1 MTRRPLPAAL
11 HWTGAHSL
19 PGWITFLVDRVG
31 FKWTIA
37 DRCPSD
43 RRRLKMSTI
52 VSNLSDQRRRQGQR
66 AGHRLP
72 FGGNTY
78 YLDLKTCTSQLRLQR
93 DIVHMGGKVDT
104 FLSSQVTHLVT
115 SKPTTLPRR
124 ESKVDT
130 TGHTYEPVALSR
142 GLALLKLSNRTQSP
156 AGGKSGV
163 AARAR
168 QLGVSVITL
177 SDILD
182 QIKRHAETRAEL
194 APPIIAHE
202 RGTTVVKQLRGVF
215 VKIEDDS
222 RKFRPIMQRFQS
234 FPAIVADSTH
244 VTSPFLNN
252 QHVKTAL
259 KKAES
264 TRCSSQSVTQPSTKA
279 AEKKTYRKDGF
290 CECCDA
296 YYEDIN
302 QHRRSEKH
310 KQYASCDEN
319 YASLD
324 TVISQLSP
332 IESLLAAFDVATPVL
347 DCLRNTN
354 CHADMSSLLLYD
366 NPIYPVQLTE
376 CGKALT
382 EDNNNNTNNAESLP
396 VFNSKHSPSNDY
408 FDANCADEMQRT
420 LSQSVAKQCV
430 TKTECSNPNVNLEI
444 RNVVR
449 SACEVSQHVQQDD
462 PASCSKTYGDYVTI
476 ARLHGNSTVK
486 IGQEAL
492 DKRQVD
498 STNDD
503 VQHMSVA
510 IPCDRASE
518 HNAAMCA
525 VDYYQHTALI
535 LGEQVDDAM
544 FVGQQNS
551 VSPNASNITS
561 VERTSLSNKETHR
574 PSIECDVTDSPPAR
588 LYDDR
593 SETCET
599 RRDNDA
605 DGFGVISRIAYE
617 ENTDPYT
624 LDYRSCTITNDASLT
639 DITASDVDICKM
651 LDANIEAPLT
661 QLIAGVHTTVPSCD
675 IELNDCTVLSSL
687 TQLLEIADDCQT
699 VCLDGNRVTECLNES
714 TTSDVDVVTVD
725 SDILDREQSVA
736 HTLSAASR
744 ASNSRAL
751 CSLDERISTTASN
764 ARQCTDTVNDRLTY
778 GVLKECASSNVRH
791 FSIGASSEASMVN
804 CSIGKS
810 KRIPCCD
817 SEPVNTDRTYQVY
830 SDNSAWKSH
839 CTDDLP
845 LKFHRTKS
853 RQVCMSPLNAR
864 KHSLR
869 GSNSTTGGDI
879 CDTGLATNFGT
890 KCSTKPVA
898 TPTNERCSVLPKV
911 MHNSVSTLLLPPMP
925 ISSPHACESQNMT
938 TVTETHWTV
947 TPSGDTSVRLRRTNE
962 MTWSVQKSGDCSL
975 RFSVTKQRMASQSV
989 TDCNVT
995 SVSRKTTKRRK
1006 LF

>member
-1 MTRRPLPAAL
+1 M
-11 HWTGAHSL
+11 
-19 PGWITFLVDRVG
+19 
-31 FKWTIA
+31 
-37 DRCPSD
+37 
-43 RRRLKMSTI
+43 
-52 VSNLSDQRRRQGQR
+52 
-66 AGHRLP
+66 
-72 FGGNTY
+72 
-78 YLDLKTCTSQLRLQR
+78 
-93 DIVHMGGKVDT
+93 DT

-115 SKPTTLPRR
+115 SKPRTLPCR

-130 TGHTYEPVALSR
+130 TGQTSEPAVLSR

-163 AARAR
+163 AARAK

-182 QIKRHAETRAEL
+182 QIKRHAETRAEF

-215 VKIEDDS
+215 VKIEDDC
-222 RKFRPIMQRFQS
+222 RKYRPIMQRFQS

-332 IESLLAAFDVATPVL
+332 IENLLATFHVATPVL

-354 CHADMSSLLLYD
+354 CHVDMSSLLLCD

-376 CGKALT
+376 CDKAVT
-382 EDNNNNTNNAESLP
+382 EDNNNNTNNTESLP

-408 FDANCADEMQRT
+408 FDAKCADEMQRT

-430 TKTECSNPNVNLEI
+430 TKSECSIPSVNLEI

-449 SACEVSQHVQQDD
+449 SACEVGPNVKQGD
-462 PASCSKTYGDYVTI
+462 PVSCSKTYVNI
-476 ARLHGNSTVK
+476 ARLHGNNTVK

-503 VQHMSVA
+503 VQQVSVA
-510 IPCDRASE
+510 ISCE
-518 HNAAMCA
+518 HNTAICA
-525 VDYYQHTALI
+525 VDNNQHMALI
-535 LGEQVDDAM
+535 QGEQVNDAI

-551 VSPNASNITS
+551 VSPNASNIAS
-561 VERTSLSNKETHR
+561 VERTSLSNKETQR
-574 PSIECDVTDSPPAR
+574 PSIKYDVTDSPPTR
-588 LYDDR
+588 LCDDR

-605 DGFGVISRIAYE
+605 DGFGVISCIAYE

-624 LDYRSCTITNDASLT
+624 FDYRSCTITNDASLT
-639 DITASDVDICKM
+639 DVTASDVDICKM
-651 LDANIEAPLT
+651 LDANIAAPLT
-661 QLIAGVHTTVPSCD
+661 QLIAGVDATVPSCD

-699 VCLDGNRVTECLNES
+699 VCLDGNRVTDCLNES

-736 HTLSAASR
+736 HTLNAASC
-744 ASNSRAL
+744 ASNRRAL
-751 CSLDERISTTASN
+751 CSLDERITTTDSK
-764 ARQCTDTVNDRLTY
+764 ARQCTDTVNDRLTF
-778 GVLKECASSNVRH
+778 GVLKECASSNVMH
-791 FSIGASSEASMVN
+791 FPIGASSDASTVS

-810 KRIPCCD
+810 KRIPRCD
-817 SEPVNTDRTYQVY
+817 SEPVNPDRTSQVY
-830 SDNSAWKSH
+830 SDNSAWQSH
-839 CTDDLP
+839 CTDDLA
-845 LKFHRTKS
+845 LKFHRTTS

-864 KHSLR
+864 KYSLR
-869 GSNSTTGGDI
+869 GSNSTKGGDI
-879 CDTGLATNFGT
+879 CETALATYFGT

-898 TPTNERCSVLPKV
+898 TPTNERCSVLPNV
-911 MHNSVSTLLLPPMP
+911 MHNSISALLLPSMP
-925 ISSPHACESQNMT
+925 ISSPLACESQNMPS
-938 TVTETHWTV
+938 VTETHWTV

-975 RFSVTKQRMASQSV
+975 RFSVNKQRMASQSV

-995 SVSRKTTKRRK
+995 SVPRKTTKRRK

>member
-1 MTRRPLPAAL
+1 M
-11 HWTGAHSL
+11 
-19 PGWITFLVDRVG
+19 
-31 FKWTIA
+31 
-37 DRCPSD
+37 
-43 RRRLKMSTI
+43 
-52 VSNLSDQRRRQGQR
+52 
-66 AGHRLP
+66 
-72 FGGNTY
+72 
-78 YLDLKTCTSQLRLQR
+78 
-93 DIVHMGGKVDT
+93 DT

-115 SKPTTLPRR
+115 SKPRTLPCR

-130 TGHTYEPVALSR
+130 TGQTSEPAVLSR

-163 AARAR
+163 AARAK

-194 APPIIAHE
+194 APPIIDHE

-222 RKFRPIMQRFQS
+222 QKFRPIMQRFQS

-252 QHVKTAL
+252 QPVKTAL

-332 IESLLAAFDVATPVL
+332 IESLLATFDVATPVL

-354 CHADMSSLLLYD
+354 CHADMSSLLLCD
-366 NPIYPVQLTE
+366 NPIYPFQLTAE
-376 CGKALT
+376 CDKAVT
-382 EDNNNNTNNAESLP
+382 EDNNNNTNNTESLHM
-396 VFNSKHSPSNDY
+396 FNSKHSPSNDY
-408 FDANCADEMQRT
+408 FAANCSDEMQRT

-430 TKTECSNPNVNLEI
+430 TKSECSIPNVNLEI
-444 RNVVR
+444 PNVVH
-449 SACEVSQHVQQDD
+449 SACEVGPNVKQGD
-462 PASCSKTYGDYVTI
+462 PVSCSKTYVNI
-476 ARLHGNSTVK
+476 
-486 IGQEAL
+486 AL

-503 VQHMSVA
+503 VQQVSVA
-510 IPCDRASE
+510 ISCE
-518 HNAAMCA
+518 HNTAICA
-525 VDYYQHTALI
+525 VDNNQHMALI
-535 LGEQVDDAM
+535 QGEQVNDAM

-551 VSPNASNITS
+551 VSPNASNIAS
-561 VERTSLSNKETHR
+561 VERTSLSNKETQR
-574 PSIECDVTDSPPAR
+574 PSIEYDVTDSPPTR
-588 LYDDR
+588 LCDDR
-593 SETCET
+593 SETCEP

-624 LDYRSCTITNDASLT
+624 FDYRSCTITNDASLT
-639 DITASDVDICKM
+639 DVTASDVDICKM
-651 LDANIEAPLT
+651 LDANIAAPLT
-661 QLIAGVHTTVPSCD
+661 QLIAGVDATVPSCD
-675 IELNDCTVLSSL
+675 IELNDCTALSSL
-687 TQLLEIADDCQT
+687 TQLLDIADDCQT
-699 VCLDGNRVTECLNES
+699 VCLDGNRVTDCLNES

-736 HTLSAASR
+736 HTFNAASC
-744 ASNSRAL
+744 ASDRRVL
-751 CSLDERISTTASN
+751 CSLDERISATASKG
-764 ARQCTDTVNDRLTY
+764 RQCTDTVNNH
-778 GVLKECASSNVRH
+778 VLKECASSNIRH
-791 FSIGASSEASMVN
+791 FSIGASSEASTV
-804 CSIGKS
+804 SS

-817 SEPVNTDRTYQVY
+817 SEPVNTDRTSQVY
-830 SDNSAWKSH
+830 SDNLAWQSH
-839 CTDDLP
+839 CTDDLA
-845 LKFHRTKS
+845 LEFHRTTS
-853 RQVCMSPLNAR
+853 RRVCMSPLNAR
-864 KHSLR
+864 KHALR

-879 CDTGLATNFGT
+879 CETALATYFGT

-925 ISSPHACESQNMT
+925 ISSPHACASQNMPT
-938 TVTETHWTV
+938 ATDTHWTV

-975 RFSVTKQRMASQSV
+975 RFSVNKQRMASQSA
-989 TDCNVT
+989 TDCTVT
-995 SVSRKTTKRRK
+995 SVPRKTTKRRK